1 MSSPP
6 SLPLLLERYLAT
18 LEARGLA
25 AQTVAHQRLYL
36 GQLLAWLAARG
47 IEDLRRVTPQVLES
61 YRRAVAAHRYRA
73 SRAPRAPWRALTPQ
87 GRHTRLLAACRYLRF
102 LVGERLLLADP
113 SAALVIAPPPRSL
126 PRRVLN
132 ESQVRRL
139 LEATDTTPL
148 GIRARAILELLYSSG
163 LRRAEVAAL
172 DLQDL
177 DLTGGTVLV
186 RRGKGGK
193 GRVVPLGATAAR
205 ALLRY
210 IEDVRPL
217 WLESAATTALF
228 LAASG
233 CGRAGQR
240 LSTSSIWL
248 TVRHA
253 AASSGLGRVATHA
266 LRHAVATHLVRAG
279 ADVRH
284 VQEILG
290 HSKVETTEIYT
301 HVAVRDLAR
310 AHARSHP
317 RGRVR
322 SARGAPED

>member
-1 MSSPP
+1 VTARSSPP
-6 SLPLLLERYLAT
+6 SLPLLLERYLAS
-18 LEARGLA
+18 LEARGLEA
-25 AQTVAHQRLYL
+25 LTVAHQRLYL
-36 GQLLAWLAARG
+36 SQFLTWLAARG
-47 IEDLRRVTPQVLES
+47 IEDVRRVTPQVLES
-61 YRRAVAAHRYRA
+61 YRRVLAAHRYRT
-73 SRAPRAPWRALTPQ
+73 SRAQRAPWRALTRRGQ
-87 GRHTRLLAACRYLRF
+87 YARLLLVCRFLRF
-102 LVGERLLLADP
+102 LVAERMLLADP
-113 SAALVIAPPPRSL
+113 TAALVIVAPRRPL

-139 LEATDTTPL
+139 LAATDATPL

-172 DLQDL
+172 DVQDL

-193 GRVVPLGATAAR
+193 GRVVPLGQEAAR

-210 IEDVRPL
+210 LEEVRAL
-217 WLESAATTALF
+217 WLQNPATTALF

-233 CGRAGQR
+233 CGQAGKR

-248 TVRHA
+248 TVRGA
-253 AASSGLGRVATHA
+253 AASAGLGRVATHA

-290 HSKVETTEIYT
+290 HASVETTEIYT
-301 HVAVRDLAR
+301 HVAVRKLQEIHR
-310 AHARSHP
+310 ATHP
-317 RGRVR
+317 VNHERDKR
-322 SARGAPED
+322 